1 MTDLNIYNQQVLV
14 SADEL
19 RERLKLAR
27 LYLALTH
34 ELLARIFNSKRNRVR
49 GSDVESL
56 LVVVCVFIGDSE
68 GRPTTA
74 TKIASHC
81 GISRP
86 TVYRHLNRL
95 IRLKK
100 VVRVG
105 NNYRLTET
113 AINPDEKGRLARILG
128 EFWQN

>member
-1 MTDLNIYNQQVLV
+1 MTDLNIYNPQVLV

-34 ELLARIFNSKRNRVR
+34 ELLARIFNGKRNRVR
-49 GSDVESL
+49 GSDLESL
-56 LVVVCVFIGDSE
+56 LVVVCVFIGDAE

-74 TKIASHC
+74 TKIASHS
-81 GISRP
+81 GLPRP
-86 TVYRHLNRL
+86 SVYRHLMRL

-100 VVRVG
+100 VARVG
-105 NNYRLTET
+105 NNYRLTKT
-113 AINPDEKGRLARILG
+113 AINPDDKRRLARILD